1 MRAADPLTVLLPD
14 APPPYVEHARRVTTF
29 LRLVRD
35 DAKAARAS
43 AVAVSLERA
52 RSALDGHLRA
62 QALELLFDLL
72 RHHLYAELGDDSFA
86 WCGEPGRSLQAC
98 WSELESLREDLS
110 AAPHTPTP
118 NESALAVARRLLVA
132 AEQLGAEADVLALW
146 SARLVRA
153 SSGAAAGEQ
162 AFEALAE
169 RCSAAVRPQVLCG
182 WIECALDRG
191 ALRLARRVL
200 ARASSA
206 ELATGRLA
214 RLAIWCALLVE
225 DEAEARA
232 LDARAGAWLE
242 RLPRPLIEL
251 RSALPQWLVMLSGR
265 AQLTPATERVA
276 PDRIAREA
284 ALPGVAP
291 SHAAASHA
299 SLANATSV
307 HVALSPAASSYV
319 GQPSSR
325 GVGLAAELARVRR
338 DVGACGAALF
348 RFRPRQAVALA
359 AVDVAPGLR
368 ERQRDWLRAIE
379 GLHNEFASLEHRAV
393 VELAPAQAHRSAGA
407 PLSDALSSASVQSA
421 AVVACVDAHGEA
433 CGWLRLEWEHHLPAS
448 SARLR
453 RIAQALAAHF
463 SAESGR
469 EAPALADSEGAPRV
483 EFELAPELPERP
495 SAQVFQQLVDAL
507 GMKTA
512 QRRWWGFDVG
522 ASRVR
527 LAAQGGGVAG
537 LGGAPG
543 GRRAVLRAL
552 RTGALVRY
560 DDPRPELSLARDS
573 ACGVVLAVR
582 WRGELHGLL
591 VVESTRRRDFPEAL
605 VQRWLER
612 AAEFALALRIAQF
625 RDWHRQRHGHEV
637 LFGHGPGAWI
647 EALAVAA
654 RSQAPVALVGSAG
667 AGKTV
672 AARWLHFA
680 GARPDG
686 ALVERPAGGLG
697 ALAEL
702 RDAATVVL
710 EHVELAA
717 RADQARLVELLDR
730 SQASAAPTRWV
741 VACSRR
747 LADPSFDAQLLPGLR
762 SRLQRLEL
770 RVPDLAQRRLEI
782 PALAQLLAQ
791 RFAHEEGVRA
801 PTFEDDALALLW
813 RQPWPGNLRD
823 LENFVFKLVLTAPGA
838 SLRAEDLE
846 RVARR
851 FGLELA
857 RRLSSRTPDA
867 ASIRAALQATANLRG
882 TVNKTRASLYLGWDP
897 DTLVARMNDLAIDE
911 HQVLR
916 AERSIWEPEDT
927 ASATGPSSEP
937 DAV

>member
-14 APPPYVEHARRVTTF
+14 APLPYVEHARRVTTF

-43 AVAVSLERA
+43 AVSVSLERA

-98 WSELESLREDLS
+98 WSELEALREDLS

-118 NESALAVARRLLVA
+118 NEPALSVARRLLAA
-132 AEQLGAEADVLALW
+132 AEQLGAESDVLALW
-146 SARLVRA
+146 DARLVRA
-153 SSGAAAGEQ
+153 ISGAAAGEQ
-162 AFEALAE
+162 AFEALVE
-169 RCSAAVRPQVLCG
+169 RCSTSVRAQALCG

-200 ARASSA
+200 ARATPA
-206 ELATGRLA
+206 DLATGRLE
-214 RLAIWCALLVE
+214 RLAIWCALLAE

-232 LDARAGAWLE
+232 LDARSKAWLE
-242 RLPRPLIEL
+242 RLPRPLVEL
-251 RSALPQWLVMLSGR
+251 RSAVPQWLVLLSGR
-265 AQLTPATERVA
+265 AMPAAERVDA
-276 PDRIAREA
+276 HSVWPSALARQ
-284 ALPGVAP
+284 
-291 SHAAASHA
+291 AAS
-299 SLANATSV
+299 
-307 HVALSPAASSYV
+307 PA
-319 GQPSSR
+319 PR
-325 GVGLAAELARVRR
+325 GVGLAADLARVRR

-393 VELAPAQAHRSAGA
+393 VELAPAHAHRSPGA
-407 PLSDALSSASVQSA
+407 PLSDTLSSASVQSA

-453 RIAQALAAHF
+453 RIAQDLAAHW
-463 SAESGR
+463 SYERPRDERA
-469 EAPALADSEGAPRV
+469 ASEGEGDSAPRV
-483 EFELAPELPERP
+483 EFDLAPELPERP
-495 SAQVFQQLVDAL
+495 SAQVFQQLVEAL

-537 LGGAPG
+537 LGGPPG

-582 WRGELHGLL
+582 WRGELNGLL

-667 AGKTV
+667 SGKTV

-686 ALVERPAGGLG
+686 ALVELPANGLG

-710 EHVELAA
+710 EHVEFAA

-730 SQASAAPTRWV
+730 SQASGATTRWV

-747 LADPSFDAQLLPGLR
+747 LADPVFEAQLLPGLR

-782 PALAQLLAQ
+782 PSLAQLLAQ
-791 RFAHEEGVRA
+791 RFAHEEGLRA

-851 FGLELA
+851 FGLELV
-857 RRLSSRTPDA
+857 RRLNSRAPDA

-897 DTLVARMNDLAIDE
+897 DTLVARMHDLAIDE

-916 AERSIWEPEDT
+916 AERSIWDPDDSSGATEPSPEPE
-927 ASATGPSSEP
+927 AG
-937 DAV
+937 

>member
-1 MRAADPLTVLLPD
+1 MRAADPLTVLLPA
-14 APPPYVEHARRVTTF
+14 APPPYLEHARRVTTF

-43 AVAVSLERA
+43 AVAVSIERA
-52 RSALDGHLRA
+52 RSTLDGQVRA
-62 QALELLFDLL
+62 QALEVLLDLL
-72 RHHLYAELGDDSFA
+72 RHHVYAELGDESFA
-86 WCGEPGRSLQAC
+86 WCGEPARELQSC
-98 WSELESLREDLS
+98 WSELESLRDEFG
-110 AAPHTPTP
+110 AAPHTPMP
-118 NESALAVARRLLVA
+118 NEPALAVARRLLASVA
-132 AEQLGAEADVLALW
+132 RLGAEADLLALW
-146 SARLVRA
+146 DARLVRA
-153 SSGAAAGEQ
+153 ANGAAAGEQ

-169 RCSAAVRPQVLCG
+169 RCSASVRAEVLCG

-200 ARASSA
+200 ARATPT
-206 ELATGRLA
+206 ELATPRLE
-214 RLAIWCALLVE
+214 RLAIWCALLCE

-232 LDARAGAWLE
+232 LDARAKPWLG
-242 RLPRPLIEL
+242 RLPRPLVEL
-251 RSALPQWLVMLSGR
+251 RGTVPHWLAMLSGR
-265 AQLTPATERVA
+265 VTTPSSTAVSAA
-276 PDRIAREA
+276 PDAG
-284 ALPGVAP
+284 LMQAP
-291 SHAAASHA
+291 S
-299 SLANATSV
+299 LA
-307 HVALSPAASSYV
+307 P
-319 GQPSSR
+319 R
-325 GVGLAAELARVRR
+325 GAGLAGELARVRR
-338 DVGACGAALF
+338 EVGACGAALF

-379 GLHNEFASLEHRAV
+379 GLHNEFDSLEHRAV

-433 CGWLRLEWEHHLPAS
+433 CGWLRLEWEHHLLAS
-448 SARLR
+448 GARLR
-453 RIAQALAAHF
+453 RLAQTLTAQLG
-463 SAESGR
+463 AER
-469 EAPALADSEGAPRV
+469 ERETPTPGEGDAAPRL

-527 LAAQGGGVAG
+527 LAALGGGVAG
-537 LGGAPG
+537 VGAAPG

-560 DDPRPELSLARDS
+560 DEPRPELSLARDS

-625 RDWHRQRHGHEV
+625 RDWHREQHGHEV

-654 RSQAPVALVGSAG
+654 RSQAPVTLVGGAG
-667 AGKTV
+667 SGKTV

-686 ALVERPAGGLG
+686 ALVELPASGLG
-697 ALAEL
+697 AFAEL
-702 RDAATVVL
+702 REVATVVL

-717 RADQARLVELLDR
+717 RADQARLIEWLDR
-730 SQASAAPTRWV
+730 SHAGAASTRWI

-747 LADPSFDAQLLPGLR
+747 LADPAFEGQLLPGLR

-838 SLRAEDLE
+838 SLRAEELE

-851 FGLELA
+851 FGLELV
-857 RRLSSRTPDA
+857 RRLNSRAPDA

-916 AERSIWEPEDT
+916 AERSIWDPEDSP
-927 ASATGPSSEP
+927 SATGPSGESEERP
-937 DAV
+937 DASAEPRPRAK

>member
-1 MRAADPLTVLLPD
+1 MRAADPLTVLLPE
-14 APPPYVEHARRVTTF
+14 APLPYVEHARRVTTF

-43 AVAVSLERA
+43 AVAVSFERA

-62 QALELLFDLL
+62 HALELLFDLL

-86 WCGEPGRSLQAC
+86 WCGEPGRTLQAC
-98 WSELESLREDLS
+98 WSELEALREDMS

-118 NESALAVARRLLVA
+118 NEPALSVARRLLAA
-132 AEQLGAEADVLALW
+132 AEQLGAQADVLALW
-146 SARLVRA
+146 DARLVRA
-153 SSGAAAGEQ
+153 TSGAAAGEQ
-162 AFEALAE
+162 AFEALVE
-169 RCSAAVRPQVLCG
+169 RCSAPVRAQALCG

-200 ARASSA
+200 ARATPA
-206 ELATGRLA
+206 ELATGRLE

-225 DEAEARA
+225 DEAQARA
-232 LDARAGAWLE
+232 SDARSKAWLD
-242 RLPRPLIEL
+242 RLPRPLVEL
-251 RSALPQWLVMLSGR
+251 RCALPQWLVMLSGR
-265 AQLTPATERVA
+265 ALPAAERADPPAVWPNA
-276 PDRIAREA
+276 PA
-284 ALPGVAP
+284 PQSAP
-291 SHAAASHA
+291 SA
-299 SLANATSV
+299 
-307 HVALSPAASSYV
+307 
-319 GQPSSR
+319 SR

-379 GLHNEFASLEHRAV
+379 GLHNEFGSLEHRAV
-393 VELAPAQAHRSAGA
+393 VELAPAHAHRSAGA

-453 RIAQALAAHF
+453 RIAQSLAAQWN
-463 SAESGR
+463 SERVRDERA
-469 EAPALADSEGAPRV
+469 ASEGEGESAPRV
-483 EFELAPELPERP
+483 EFELAPETPERP
-495 SAQVFQQLVDAL
+495 SAQVFQHLVEAL

-537 LGGAPG
+537 LGGPSG

-560 DDPRPELSLARDS
+560 DDPRPELSLARES

-582 WRGELHGLL
+582 WRGELNGLL

-612 AAEFALALRIAQF
+612 AAEFGLALRIAQF

-654 RSQAPVALVGSAG
+654 RSQAPVALVGGAG
-667 AGKTV
+667 SGKTV

-686 ALVERPAGGLG
+686 ALVELPANGLG

-710 EHVELAA
+710 EHVEFAA

-730 SQASAAPTRWV
+730 SQAGAAPTRWV

-747 LADPSFDAQLLPGLR
+747 LADPVFDEQLLPGLR

-791 RFAHEEGVRA
+791 RFAHEEGLRA

-851 FGLELA
+851 FGLELV
-857 RRLSSRTPDA
+857 RRLNSRAPDA

-897 DTLVARMNDLAIDE
+897 DTLVARMHDLSIDE

-916 AERSIWEPEDT
+916 AERSIWDPEDGGSTTGLSTEPEP
-927 ASATGPSSEP
+927 A
-937 DAV
+937 

>member
-1 MRAADPLTVLLPD
+1 MRAADPLTVLLHD
-14 APPPYVEHARRVTTF
+14 APPSYVEHARRVTTF

-43 AVAVSLERA
+43 AVSVSIERA
-52 RSALDGHLRA
+52 RSALEGHVRA
-62 QALELLFDLL
+62 QALDVLLDLL
-72 RHHLYAELGDDSFA
+72 RHHLYAELGDESFA
-86 WCGEPGRSLQAC
+86 WCGEPTRDVQRC
-98 WSELESLREDLS
+98 WTELESLRDELN

-118 NESALAVARRLLVA
+118 NESALAVARRLLLAVA
-132 AEQLGAEADVLALW
+132 RLGTEPDVLALW
-146 SARLVRA
+146 EARLVRA
-153 SSGAAAGEQ
+153 AGGAVAGEQ

-169 RCSAAVRPQVLCG
+169 RCSPAVRADVLCG

-200 ARASSA
+200 ARASVS
-206 ELATGRLA
+206 ELAAPRLE
-214 RLAIWCALLVE
+214 RLAIWCALLGE
-225 DEAEARA
+225 EEAPARA
-232 LDARAGAWLE
+232 LDARAKPWLG
-242 RLPRPLIEL
+242 RLPRPLVAL
-251 RSALPQWLVMLSGR
+251 RAAVPSWLALLSGR
-265 AQLTPATERVA
+265 AASAPIAERATPELG
-276 PDRIAREA
+276 P
-284 ALPGVAP
+284 L
-291 SHAAASHA
+291 
-299 SLANATSV
+299 
-307 HVALSPAASSYV
+307 PAA
-319 GQPSSR
+319 QPAPR
-325 GVGLAAELARVRR
+325 GSGLAGELAHVRR
-338 DVGACGAALF
+338 EVGACGAALF
-348 RFRPRQAVALA
+348 RFRPRQAVVLA

-379 GLHNEFASLEHRAV
+379 GLHNEFGSLEHRAV
-393 VELAPAQAHRSAGA
+393 VELAPAQAHRGAGA
-407 PLSDALSSASVQSA
+407 PLSEALSSASVQSA
-421 AVVACVDAHGEA
+421 AVVACVDSHGEA

-448 SARLR
+448 AVRLR
-453 RIAQALAAHF
+453 TLAQALAAQL
-463 SAESGR
+463 SAERGR
-469 EAPALADSEGAPRV
+469 EERPAAEGEGAPRV
-483 EFELAPELPERP
+483 EFELAPEHPERP

-527 LAAQGGGVAG
+527 LAAHGGGVAG
-537 LGGAPG
+537 VSSAPG
-543 GRRAVLRAL
+543 GRRALLRAL

-582 WRGELHGLL
+582 WRSELHGLL

-605 VQRWLER
+605 VQRWLQR

-625 RDWHRQRHGHEV
+625 REWHRQRHGHEV

-654 RSQAPVALVGSAG
+654 RSQAPVALVGAAG
-667 AGKTV
+667 SGKTV

-686 ALVERPAGGLG
+686 ALVELPASGLG
-697 ALAEL
+697 AFSEP

-717 RADQARLVELLDR
+717 RADQVRLVEQLDR
-730 SQASAAPTRWV
+730 AAASAAPTRWV
-741 VACSRR
+741 VACTRR
-747 LADPSFDAQLLPGLR
+747 LADPAFDGQLLPGLR
-762 SRLQRLEL
+762 ARLQRLEL
-770 RVPDLAQRRLEI
+770 RVPDLAHRRLEI

-851 FGLELA
+851 FGLELL
-857 RRLSSRTPDA
+857 RRLNSRAPDA
-867 ASIRAALQATANLRG
+867 GFIRAALQATANLRG

-911 HQVLR
+911 HHVLR
-916 AERSIWEPEDT
+916 GERSIWDSDEPT
-927 ASATGPSSEP
+927 AAAGPSGESERRP
-937 DAV
+937 EVS